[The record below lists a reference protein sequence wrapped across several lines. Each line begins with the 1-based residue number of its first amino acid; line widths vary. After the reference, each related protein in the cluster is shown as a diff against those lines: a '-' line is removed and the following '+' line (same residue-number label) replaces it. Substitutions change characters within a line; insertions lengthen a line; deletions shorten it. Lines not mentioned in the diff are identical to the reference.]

1 MLVVV
6 KILSAVLRFESVSSQ
21 YQFLCVEILV
31 QPFLY
36 VFIKFFKNNFS
47 AFQTDNP
54 AQASLAYLF
63 SLNIWGY
70 SEPDRKVFY

>member
-6 KILSAVLRFESVSSQ
+6 KILSVVLRFESVSSQ
-21 YQFLCVEILV
+21 NQFLCVEILV

-36 VFIKFFKNNFS
+36 NFS
-47 AFQTDNP
+47 AFQSDNS

-63 SLNIWGY
+63 SLNMWGY

>member
-1 MLVVV
+1 MSL
-6 KILSAVLRFESVSSQ
+6 LSFLRT
-21 YQFLCVEILV
+21 
-31 QPFLY
+31 
-36 VFIKFFKNNFS
+36 NFS

-63 SLNIWGY
+63 SLNMWGY

>member
-6 KILSAVLRFESVSSQ
+6 KILSVVLRFESVSSQ
-21 YQFLCVEILV
+21 YQFLCVKILV

-47 AFQTDNP
+47 AFQADNP

-63 SLNIWGY
+63 SLNMWGY